1 MQQGQYWDRRVEIG
15 VTAQYYSCVELP
27 QRETGMADIPVKQVT
42 RNPLSIKIDHLQD
55 LSLGIV
61 DTGWKLVEPDVV
73 AMNPMTAKDDCP
85 NDVKNRKKAE
95 PKVVFA
101 LGVGS
106 SLNRSTES
114 YSRDE
119 PNNDWNLASQT
130 DQTWT
135 AKSQY
140 QKRWGAASNT
150 PHP

>member
-1 MQQGQYWDRRVEIG
+1 M
-15 VTAQYYSCVELP
+15 ELP
-27 QRETGMADIPVKQVT
+27 QRETGMADTPVKQVT
-42 RNPLSIKIDHLQD
+42 RNTLSMKIDHLQD
-55 LSLGIV
+55 LRLGIV

-73 AMNPMTAKDDCP
+73 AMNPMTAKDDYP
-85 NDVKNRKKAE
+85 NDVENRKKAE
-95 PKVVFA
+95 PKVVLA

-140 QKRWGAASNT
+140 QKR
-150 PHP
+150 

>member
-27 QRETGMADIPVKQVT
+27 QRETGMADTPVKQVT
-42 RNPLSIKIDHLQD
+42 RNPLSMKIDHLQD

-73 AMNPMTAKDDCP
+73 AMNPMTAKDDYP
-85 NDVKNRKKAE
+85 NDVENRKKAE
-95 PKVVFA
+95 PKVVLA

-114 YSRDE
+114 HSRGE

-140 QKRWGAASNT
+140 
-150 PHP
+150 